1 MVQQG
6 QTFELTRPGQD
17 GKRLW
22 AYRYRTGG
30 RDSKRVQRGGFASE
44 QDARDAL
51 ERELERLRRKRRIT
65 RRLTLSELV
74 ETYLDQH
81 DVQLVTIEKLRY
93 LLSKATAVFG
103 DRAIGELTSQEI
115 AAWRMTLSPGYR
127 FEATQALR
135 QVLHRA
141 VAWGMIDVNPAKVG
155 VDNPVRRRKEQHPFE
170 SWTEL
175 EALATA
181 IGPRYG
187 PMVLFAAAT
196 GLRPAEWI
204 ALEKRDVDRKG
215 RIVLVRRSF
224 TRRQLK
230 IPKTEAS
237 TRAVPLQAR
246 ALDALDRIQDG
257 NDSPL
262 LFPGERGSYLDI
274 HHFRPF
280 QWRPAQKA
288 AGIAPLRRVYDLRH
302 TLATFALRTL
312 NLRPL
317 PLHGR
322 QPDHDRPPLRPPRL
336 RRTRA
341 RDQAPRRVERA
352 RVRPVDAGGR
362 SVDTETTGRRLARK
376 RKRRLSRE
384 KAEAL

>member
-6 QTFELTRPGQD
+6 QPIELTRRGAD
-17 GKRLW
+17 GRPLW

-51 ERELERLRRKRRIT
+51 ERELERLRRERRIT
-65 RRLTLSELV
+65 RRLTLSQFV

-81 DVQLVTIEKLRY
+81 DVQPVTIDKLRY

-155 VDNPVRRRKEQHPFE
+155 VDNPVRRHKEQHPFE

-175 EALATA
+175 ETLAAA

-187 PMVLFAAAT
+187 PMILFAAAT

-204 ALEKRDVDRKG
+204 ALEKRDVDRDE
-215 RIVLVRRSF
+215 RVVYVRRSF
-224 TRRQLK
+224 TRCELK
-230 IPKTEAS
+230 FPKTEAS
-237 TRAVPLQAR
+237 MRAVPLQAR
-246 ALDALDRIQDG
+246 ALDALDQIRDSNG
-257 NDSPL
+257 SPL
-262 LFPGERGSYLDI
+262 LFPGERGGYLDI
-274 HHFRPF
+274 HHFRPY

-288 AGIAPLRRVYDLRH
+288 AGIDPVRRVYDLRH
-302 TLATFALRTL
+302 TFATFALRAGISTFDLSRYMGASLTMIDRHYGHLPRDRREHAIKLHDALNAPDFDWWTL
-312 NLRPL
+312 
-317 PLHGR
+317 
-322 QPDHDRPPLRPPRL
+322 
-336 RRTRA
+336 
-341 RDQAPRRVERA
+341 
-352 RVRPVDAGGR
+352 GGR
-362 SVDTETTGRRLARK
+362 RNNRSASRLK
-376 RKRRLSRE
+376 T
-384 KAEAL
+384 KA

>member
-6 QTFELTRPGQD
+6 QTFELTRCGPD
-17 GKRLW
+17 GERLW

-51 ERELERLRRKRRIT
+51 ERELERLRRERRIT
-65 RRLTLSELV
+65 RRLMLSQFV

-81 DVQLVTIEKLRY
+81 DVQPVTIDKLRY

-103 DRAIGELTSQEI
+103 DRAVGELTSQEI

-175 EALATA
+175 EALAAA

-187 PMVLFAAAT
+187 PMILFAAAT
-196 GLRPAEWI
+196 RLRPAEWI
-204 ALEKRDVDRKG
+204 ALEKRDVDRDE
-215 RIVLVRRSF
+215 RVVFVRRSF
-224 TRRQLK
+224 TRGELK

-246 ALDALDRIQDG
+246 ALDALDRIEDG
-257 NDSPL
+257 NGSPL
-262 LFPGERGSYLDI
+262 LFPGERGGYLDI
-274 HHFRPF
+274 HHFRPY

-288 AGIAPLRRVYDLRH
+288 AGLKPLRRVYDLRH
-302 TLATFALRTL
+302 TFATFALRAGLSTFDL
-312 NLRPL
+312 SRYMGASLTMI
-317 PLHGR
+317 
-322 QPDHDRPPLRPPRL
+322 DRHYGHL
-336 RRTRA
+336 A
-341 RDQAPRRVERA
+341 RDGREHAINLLDATERA

-362 SVDTETTGRRLARK
+362 SVDAEDAGRRHA
-376 RKRRLSRE
+376 
-384 KAEAL
+384 

>member
-6 QTFELTRPGQD
+6 QTFELRRLGI
-17 GKRLW
+17 GGERLW

-30 RDSKRVQRGGFASE
+30 RGSRRVQRGGFASE

-51 ERELERLRRKRRIT
+51 ERELEGIRRERRIA

-74 ETYLDQH
+74 ETYLGQH
-81 DVQLVTIEKLRY
+81 DLQPVTIEKLRY

-103 DRAIGELTSQEI
+103 ERKIGELTSEEI

-170 SWTEL
+170 SWAEL
-175 EALATA
+175 EAVAEA

-187 PMVLFAAAT
+187 PMILFAAAT

-204 ALEKRDVDRKG
+204 ALEKRDVDR
-215 RIVLVRRSF
+215 RERVVYVRRSF
-224 TRRQLK
+224 TRGNLK
-230 IPKTEAS
+230 HPKTEAS
-237 TRAVPLQAR
+237 MRAVPLQAR
-246 ALDALDRIQDG
+246 ALVALERI
-257 NDSPL
+257 NDDNGSPL
-262 LFPGERGSYLDI
+262 VFPGERGGYLDI

-288 AGIAPLRRVYDLRH
+288 AGITPLRRIYDLRH
-302 TLATFALRTL
+302 TFATFALRAGISTFDL
-312 NLRPL
+312 SRYMGASLTMI
-317 PLHGR
+317 
-322 QPDHDRPPLRPPRL
+322 DRHYGHL
-336 RRTRA
+336 A
-341 RDQAPRRVERA
+341 RDGREHAIKLLDALNAPWTL
-352 RVRPVDAGGR
+352 VDAAWTPNEPVGV
-362 SVDTETTGRRLARK
+362 S
-376 RKRRLSRE
+376 
-384 KAEAL
+384 AEDESNG

>member
-6 QTFELTRPGQD
+6 QTIELTRRGA
-17 GKRLW
+17 GGERLW

-51 ERELERLRRKRRIT
+51 ERELERLRRDRRIT

-74 ETYLDQH
+74 ETYLAQH
-81 DVQLVTIEKLRY
+81 DVQPVTIDKLRY
-93 LLSKATAVFG
+93 LLGKATAVFG
-103 DRAIGELTSQEI
+103 DRRIGELTSQEI
-115 AAWRMTLSPGYR
+115 AAWRMNLSPGYR

-175 EALATA
+175 ETLAAA

-187 PMVLFAAAT
+187 PMILFAAAT

-204 ALEKRDVDRKG
+204 ALEKRDVDRDE
-215 RIVLVRRSF
+215 RVVYVRRSF
-224 TRRQLK
+224 TRCELK
-230 IPKTEAS
+230 FPKTEAS
-237 TRAVPLQAR
+237 MRAVPLQAR
-246 ALDALDRIQDG
+246 ALDALDQIRDG
-257 NDSPL
+257 NGSPL
-262 LFPGERGSYLDI
+262 LFPGERGGYLDV

-288 AGIAPLRRVYDLRH
+288 AGIDPLRRGLRSPAHLRDLRTSCRH
-302 TLATFALRTL
+302 L

-322 QPDHDRPPLRPPRL
+322 QPDHDRPPLRPPRP
-336 RRTRA
+336 RRARA
-341 RDQAPRRVERA
+341 RDQAPRRFERT
-352 RVRPVDAGGR
+352 RVRTVDARGR
-362 SVDTETTGRRLARK
+362 SVDAGRVGRRQR
-376 RKRRLSRE
+376 
-384 KAEAL
+384 

>member
-6 QTFELTRPGQD
+6 QTFELTRRGPG
-17 GKRLW
+17 GERLW

-51 ERELERLRRKRRIT
+51 ERELERVRRERRIT
-65 RRLTLSELV
+65 RRLTLTELV

-81 DVQLVTIEKLRY
+81 DVQPVTIEKLRY
-93 LLSKATAVFG
+93 LLSKATDVFG
-103 DRAIGELTSQEI
+103 DRFVGELTSQEI
-115 AAWRMTLSPGYR
+115 AAWRMTLSSGYR

-170 SWTEL
+170 SWADL
-175 EALATA
+175 EALAA
-181 IGPRYG
+181 GIGPRYG
-187 PMVLFAAAT
+187 PMILFAAAT

-204 ALEKRDVDRKG
+204 ALEKRDIDRKE
-215 RIVLVRRSF
+215 RVVYVRRSF
-224 TRRQLK
+224 TRGQLK

-246 ALDALDRIQDG
+246 ALDALDRIKDG
-257 NDSPL
+257 SGSAL
-262 LFPGERGSYLDI
+262 LFPGERGGYLDI

-280 QWRPAQKA
+280 QWRPAQQA
-288 AGIAPLRRVYDLRH
+288 AGIQPLRRVYDLRH
-302 TLATFALRTL
+302 TFATFALRAGISTFDL
-312 NLRPL
+312 SRYMGASLTMI
-317 PLHGR
+317 
-322 QPDHDRPPLRPPRL
+322 DRHYGHL
-336 RRTRA
+336 A
-341 RDQAPRRVERA
+341 RDGREHAIKLLDALNAPEFD
-352 RVRPVDAGGR
+352 PWTLVDARWTPKTPAGV
-362 SVDTETTGRRLARK
+362 SPET
-376 RKRRLSRE
+376 
-384 KAEAL
+384 KAMTKQGKS